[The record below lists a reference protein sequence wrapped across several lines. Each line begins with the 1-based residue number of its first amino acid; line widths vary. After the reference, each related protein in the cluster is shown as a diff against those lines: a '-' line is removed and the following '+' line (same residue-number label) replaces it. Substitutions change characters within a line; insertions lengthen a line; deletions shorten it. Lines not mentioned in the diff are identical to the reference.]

1 MSSMKIRGDKYT
13 IDKVFSDEFAFEIP
27 HYQRPYA
34 WMEEHAGEL
43 LSDLLTSMGDD
54 DTMALDEMPDYFL
67 GCIVLIKT
75 EDEPDAKVVDGQQR
89 LTTLTILLSALRETI
104 GGTDAED
111 LTQFLYAKGNKMLG
125 TENRYRLMA
134 RERDRD
140 FFRKYVQEAGGLAA
154 LAKLDPARLPND
166 SQVNMRTNGAL
177 YLRELKKLVDLR
189 RLRLAQFILTRCV
202 LVAVSSEN
210 QDSAYRIFSILN
222 DRGLDLSHADIL
234 KADIIGKMSPALQ
247 EAYAAKWE
255 TVEDDLG
262 RDAFQDLFAHIRMIY
277 RRTKL
282 RETVLKEFRENVIPL
297 HPPRDLIDKILVP
310 FAESY
315 LDIRDQSYESTTK
328 AEEVNGLLAWL
339 NRIDNVDWV
348 PPAIKFI
355 TDHRDSPADIV
366 TFLADLERLA
376 AAMMI
381 MRTNIT
387 KRIERYGKLLK
398 AMADGD
404 DLSAAASPLQLSD
417 VEKKEVVA
425 ALDGPIYSLS
435 LTRVPLFVLLRL
447 DSALS
452 TGTAKYAY
460 STISI
465 EHVLPQNPKADSK
478 WVKDFPDAADRDKTV
493 HRIGNLVLLAR
504 RKNSEARNFEFDTK
518 KGKYFAEKTGISSF
532 VLTTQV
538 IKEKE
543 WTPAVVSRRQQVCV
557 DKLRSVWRL

>member
-1 MSSMKIRGDKYT
+1 MSSTKIRGDKYT

-34 WMEEHAGEL
+34 WEEEHAGAL
-43 LSDLLTSMGDD
+43 LSDLLTGMGDD
-54 DTMALDEMPDYFL
+54 DTTALEEMPDYFL

-104 GGTDAED
+104 EGTDAED

-125 TENRYRLMA
+125 TENRYRLAA
-134 RERDRD
+134 RERDRE
-140 FFRKYVQEAGGLAA
+140 FFREYVQEAGGLTR
-154 LAKLDPARLPND
+154 LAQLDPAGLPND
-166 SQVNMRTNGAL
+166 SQFNMRANGAL
-177 YLRELKKLVDLR
+177 YLRELKKLAGLR
-189 RLRLAQFILTRCV
+189 RLRLAQFTLTRCM

-234 KADIIGKMSPALQ
+234 KAEIIGKISSTLQ

-255 TVEDDLG
+255 SLEDDLG
-262 RDAFQDLFAHIRMIY
+262 RDAFKDLFAHIRMIY
-277 RRTKL
+277 RQTKL
-282 RETVLKEFRENVIPL
+282 RDTVLKEFRENVIPL

-315 LDIRDQSYESTTK
+315 LDVRDRSYESSTK

-339 NRIDNVDWV
+339 NRIDNADWV

-355 TDHRDSPADIV
+355 TDHRNSPADIV
-366 TFLADLERLA
+366 AFLGDLERLA

-387 KRIERYGKLLK
+387 RRIERYGKLLK

-404 DLSAAASPLQLSD
+404 DLSAPASPLQLSD
-417 VEKKEVVA
+417 VEKEQVVA
-425 ALDGPIYSLS
+425 ALDGPIYTLS

-452 TGTAKYAY
+452 TGTASYAY
-460 STISI
+460 NTISI
-465 EHVLPQNPKADSK
+465 EHVLPQNPRPDSEWLK
-478 WVKDFPDAADRDKTV
+478 NFPEAADRDKTV
-493 HRIGNLVLLAR
+493 HRLGNLVLLAR
-504 RKNSEARNFEFDTK
+504 RKNSEAGNLEFNTK
-518 KGKYFAEKTGISSF
+518 KAKYFAEKTGISSF
-532 VLTTQV
+532 ALTTQV
-538 IKEKE
+538 INEKE

-557 DKLRSVWRL
+557 DRLKSVWRL